1 MIQIH
6 DTIKVIHRMFLEIVS
21 NSTIVPT
28 YVLYNFVPLC
38 WKAEG
43 GIHGMNK
50 VETPSSRMI
59 GKVTTSDKG
68 ITLFADLKAL
78 VKVGIINS
86 NLITT
91 FTGFWLA
98 LHFANASFVGNWDIF
113 LLTMVGTAFVIA
125 GGCILNNWYDRDI
138 DPVMS
143 RTKTRPTVTGTI
155 ALNHVLTLGIV
166 TTGIGLIFLLLTT
179 WQAAFFGF
187 FGWFTYVVLYTM
199 WSKRKYT
206 LNTVIGSF
214 SGAMPPLIGWA
225 AIDPNFHIVAIV
237 LFLIMF
243 IWQTPHFLALAM
255 KKCEEYKAAGIPM
268 LPVVHGFEFTKRQM
282 VVYTAC
288 LLPLPFYL
296 AELGTTFIVIAT
308 LLNVGW
314 LALGI
319 RGFFIKNDLKWAN
332 RMFIYSLNY
341 LTILFLLMVVVTIDF
356 PFS

>member
-1 MIQIH
+1 
-6 DTIKVIHRMFLEIVS
+6 
-21 NSTIVPT
+21 
-28 YVLYNFVPLC
+28 
-38 WKAEG
+38 
-43 GIHGMNK
+43 MNK
-50 VETPSSRMI
+50 VETTSSQMVGNI
-59 GKVTTSDKG
+59 ASTQEES
-68 ITLFADLKAL
+68 TLFADLKAL
-78 VKVGIINS
+78 IKIGIVNS

-91 FTGFWLA
+91 FAGFWLA
-98 LHFANASFVGNWDIF
+98 LYFTNATFINNWDVF
-113 LLTMVGTAFVIA
+113 LLTMIGTAFVIA

-155 ALNHVLTLGIV
+155 ALNHVLILGIA
-166 TTGIGLIFLLLTT
+166 TTGIGLTLLLLTT
-179 WQAAFFGF
+179 VQAAVLGF

-199 WSKRKYT
+199 WSKRRYT
-206 LNTVIGSF
+206 LNTVVGSF
-214 SGAMPPLIGWA
+214 SGAVPPLIGWA
-225 AIDPNFHIVAIV
+225 AIDPNLHIAAIV

-255 KKCEEYKAAGIPM
+255 KKCDEYKNAGIPM

-296 AELGTTFIVIAT
+296 SELGTTFIVIAT

-314 LALGI
+314 LTLGI
-319 RGFFIKNDLKWAN
+319 SGFFMKNDLKWAN
-332 RMFIYSLNY
+332 LMFIYSLNY
-341 LTILFLLMVVVTIDF
+341 LTILFLMMVVVTIDF

>member
-1 MIQIH
+1 
-6 DTIKVIHRMFLEIVS
+6 
-21 NSTIVPT
+21 
-28 YVLYNFVPLC
+28 
-38 WKAEG
+38 
-43 GIHGMNK
+43 MNK
-50 VETPSSRMI
+50 VETTSSRMI
-59 GKVTTSDKG
+59 GKVATSENKDM
-68 ITLFADLKAL
+68 TLFADLKAL
-78 VKVGIINS
+78 IKVGIVNS
-86 NLITT
+86 NLITAIA
-91 FTGFWLA
+91 GFWLA
-98 LHFANASFVGNWDIF
+98 LHFTNSSFVQNWDVF
-113 LLTMVGTAFVIA
+113 LLTMAGTALVIA

-143 RTKTRPTVTGTI
+143 RTKTRPTVTGSI
-155 ALNHVLTLGIV
+155 ALNHVLILGIS

-179 WQAAFFGF
+179 VQAAVLGF

-199 WSKRKYT
+199 WSKRRYT
-206 LNTVIGSF
+206 LNTVVGSF

-225 AIDPNFHIVAIV
+225 AIDPNLHIVAFV

-255 KKCEEYKAAGIPM
+255 KKCEEYKAAGVPM

-296 AELGTTFIVIAT
+296 TQLGTTFVVIAT

-319 RGFFIKNDLKWAN
+319 SGLFTKKDLKWAN
-332 RMFIYSLNY
+332 MMFIYSLNY
-341 LTILFLLMVVVTIDF
+341 LTILFLMMVVVTFDF

>member
-1 MIQIH
+1 M
-6 DTIKVIHRMFLEIVS
+6 EIVRC
-21 NSTIVPT
+21 NAIVPS

-38 WKAEG
+38 WEDEG
-43 GIHGMNK
+43 GIYGMNK
-50 VETPSSRMI
+50 VETTSSRMI
-59 GKVTTSDKG
+59 GKVATSENKDS
-68 ITLFADLKAL
+68 TLFADLKAL
-78 VKVGIINS
+78 VKVGIVNS

-91 FTGFWLA
+91 FAGFWLA
-98 LHFANASFVGNWDIF
+98 LYFTNATFVNNWEVF
-113 LLTMVGTAFVIA
+113 LLTMIGTALVIA

-155 ALNHVLTLGIV
+155 ALNHVLIFGIS
-166 TTGIGLIFLLLTT
+166 TTGVGLILLLLTT
-179 WQAAFFGF
+179 VQAALIGL

-206 LNTVIGSF
+206 LNTVVGSF
-214 SGAMPPLIGWA
+214 SGAVPPLIGWA
-225 AIDPNFHIVAIV
+225 AIDPNLHIVAIV

-288 LLPLPFYL
+288 LLPLPLYMTQ
-296 AELGTTFIVIAT
+296 LGTIFVVIAT
-308 LLNVGW
+308 VLNVGW
-314 LALGI
+314 LILGI
-319 RGFFIKNDLKWAN
+319 SGFFMKNDLKWAN
-332 RMFIYSLNY
+332 MMFIYSLNY
-341 LTILFLLMVVVTIDF
+341 LTILFVMMVVVTFDF